1 MCPSDHETRS
11 SRDDGPRQLRTAVG
25 SFWQRIRA
33 RFTVDTRALAAYRIA
48 LASLVLLDLLRRS
61 RHLELFY
68 TDRGVYPRAAYEA
81 TYTQYNGVSLHALSG
96 DLWFQQL
103 LFVVA
108 AVVAVVFLLGYRTRL
123 AGAVSFLLLL
133 SLHARNPAVL
143 NGGDGLF
150 RILLVLSLLV
160 PLGERW
166 SVDALRRGEAREQ
179 VCTFGTAAVL
189 LQPVV
194 VFTANA
200 ILKHDGE
207 HWYAGEALEIALLN
221 DSMRFH
227 LGNVIVDYP
236 ALMTT
241 LNYTWVTLL
250 AGSALFLLGT
260 VGRSRALAALGY
272 LGVFFGMS
280 TAMAVGLFP
289 FLLMASVLPFLTA
302 PFWETLGRLA
312 PARWRDRLPDR
323 NWLGPLAKPPLERR
337 LLDRLDPQNRHVV
350 TEFARSL
357 LTAVGFLTVVWMLS
371 FAASDVTGRDVPDA
385 VDSAHLDQQE
395 WGLYAPDPS
404 EGYDWYVTEAE
415 LVGGQSIDVSD
426 GGAVEFDR
434 PPDATAAYE
443 SYYHRKF
450 MNLVEASADDD
461 TSPVVARSYGEWAC
475 QRAATEYDEPVERV
489 IVHRLYQW
497 SPLDGSYDEPNRWTI
512 IERDCEQS

>member
-1 MCPSDHETRS
+1 MCPADKETRP
-11 SRDDGPRQLRTAVG
+11 SRDDGPGQLRTAVG
-25 SFWQRIRA
+25 PLWQRIRA

-48 LASLVLLDLLRRS
+48 LASLLLLDLFRRS
-61 RHLELFY
+61 RYLERFY

-81 TYTQYNGVSLHALSG
+81 TYAQYNGYSLHALSG

-150 RILLVLSLLV
+150 RILVVLSLLV

-166 SVDALRRGEAREQ
+166 SVDALRRGEARDQ
-179 VCTFGTAAVL
+179 VCSFGTAAVL

-207 HWYAGEALEIALLN
+207 HWYAGDALEIALLN

-236 ALMTT
+236 ALLTT
-241 LNYTWVTLL
+241 LNYMWVTLL

-272 LGVFFGMS
+272 LSVFFGMS

-289 FLLMASVLPFLTA
+289 FILMSSILPFLTT
-302 PFWETLGRLA
+302 PVWDTLGRLV
-312 PARWRDRLPDR
+312 PARWRGRIPSRDRF
-323 NWLGPLAKPPLERR
+323 GPLATPPLERR
-337 LLDRLDPQNRHVV
+337 LLDRLDPQNRLVV

-357 LTAVGFLTVVWMLS
+357 LTAVGFLTVIWMLL
-371 FAASDVTGRDVPDA
+371 FAGSDVTGRDVPDA
-385 VDSAHLDQQE
+385 VDSAYLDQQE

-415 LVGGQSIDVSD
+415 LADGQSIDVSD

-450 MNLVEASADDD
+450 MNLVEQSADDEA
-461 TSPVVARSYGEWAC
+461 SPVVARSYGEWAC
-475 QRAATEYDEPVERV
+475 RQAAATQDEPVQRV

-512 IERDCEQS
+512 IEHDCEPS